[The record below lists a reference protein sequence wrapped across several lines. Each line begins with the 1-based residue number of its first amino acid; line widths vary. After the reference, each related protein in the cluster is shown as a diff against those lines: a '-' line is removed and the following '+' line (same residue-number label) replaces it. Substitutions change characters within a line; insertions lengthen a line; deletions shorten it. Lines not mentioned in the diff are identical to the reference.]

1 MRIILTVLLRLVF
14 AAALAV
20 CAAAVV
26 GAASGRWPLFAGS
39 LAGELAPFGEDA
51 PRLRW
56 RVTAHPPEPEVR
68 RFSWQLE
75 GEGVGARGAVVAT
88 PATGVFVWKIES
100 ATIPLDAWLST
111 VARRFSLPLEGVE
124 AEGRVQVEGEGEWT
138 GEQPSGTLRVRWE
151 DGALRAPGG
160 GWELSGIRLAATYS
174 LAGDGEAAVSVAAL
188 RYGPLALTEGGL
200 DLRLGSDLRAS
211 VARLEVKGLGGTIAF
226 DPFDVP
232 LAKPAAAVTVRLAGL
247 AIEDLLALLPEVLA
261 AARGRL
267 DGEFGATWSAAEG
280 LQLGA
285 GWLALAEG
293 SDASV
298 RLAPAPGMITRQ
310 LDASNPAYAPLQRVE
325 LGRTALDV
333 SLLRASFTPQGDANG
348 RTATLRLQAEPVDPQ
363 LKAPLVIDIN
373 VAGPL
378 DRLLKLG
385 MDGRVSF

>member
-1 MRIILTVLLRLVF
+1 VLRRLAF
-14 AAALAV
+14 AAALAFSV
-20 CAAAVV
+20 ATDATAAA
-26 GAASGRWPLFAGS
+26 GRWPLFAGS
-39 LAGELAPFGEDA
+39 LAGELTPFGEDG

-56 RVTAHPPEPEVR
+56 RVTAHPPESEIR
-68 RFSWQLE
+68 RFSWQLD
-75 GEGVGARGAVVAT
+75 GEGVAARGTVTAT
-88 PATGVFVWKIES
+88 PATGAFAWAIES
-100 ATIPLDAWLST
+100 ATLPLSAWLPV
-111 VARRFSLPLEGVE
+111 VARRFSLPLDGVE
-124 AEGRVQVEGEGEWT
+124 AGGRVQVEGEGDWT
-138 GEQPSGTLRVRWE
+138 GEKPSGTLRVRWE
-151 DGALRAPGG
+151 DGSLRAPDG
-160 GWELSGIRLAATYS
+160 GWELSGIGAAATYS

-200 DLRLGSDLRAS
+200 DVRLGSDLRAS
-211 VARLEVKGLGGTIAF
+211 VARLEVKGLGGTITL

-232 LAKPAAAVTVRLAGL
+232 LAQPAAAVTVRLAGL
-247 AIEDLLALLPEVLA
+247 ALEDLLALLPEALA

-293 SDASV
+293 ADASV
-298 RLAPAPGMITRQ
+298 RLVPTPGLITGQ

-333 SLLRASFTPQGDANG
+333 SLLRASFTPNGDANG